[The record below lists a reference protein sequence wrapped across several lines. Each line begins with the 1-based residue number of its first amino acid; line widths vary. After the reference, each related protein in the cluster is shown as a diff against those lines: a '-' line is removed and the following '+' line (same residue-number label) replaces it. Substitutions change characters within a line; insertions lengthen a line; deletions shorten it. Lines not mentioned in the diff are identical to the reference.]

1 MLLWQMLHMPW
12 IWKTYRTQML
22 YTTCGSQRRSK
33 KEKNQSNPETP
44 KKKSPLASVW
54 CFKFVHS
61 FLWIAFCIVLRV
73 VLLLALND
81 FRYLFKVQSM
91 LFLHTYNRL
100 YDCSFT
106 RHASVDHTCLRLG
119 SCCLREHL
127 FKINSGVS
135 PICKCSF
142 DSELVK
148 HFFLYCPGYAA

>member
-1 MLLWQMLHMPW
+1 MLLWQMLCIPW
-12 IWKTYRTQML
+12 ICQTYRTQML

-33 KEKNQSNPETP
+33 KEKTKATLKRHR
-44 KKKSPLASVW
+44 KKNPLALVW
-54 CFKFVHS
+54 CFKFVYS
-61 FLWIAFCIVLRV
+61 FSWIAFCIVLRV
-73 VLLLALND
+73 VFVNSGT
-81 FRYLFKVQSM
+81 FFQVRSM

-119 SCCLREHL
+119 SCCLREYL

-135 PICKCSF
+135 PICECSF

-148 HFFLYCPGYAA
+148 HFFLYCPGYAT